1 MSDNEISAARR
12 GVLGA
17 ALTGAA
23 GLATGLVGGYV
34 AAPKGG
40 PQVKV
45 DGRARF
51 RDKAVLITG
60 ATSGIGAAAAKMFAA
75 EGAKVAF
82 CGRRTERG
90 AEVERAIRQ
99 AGGEAKYI
107 RADVRVEDD
116 VRKFVDGAAELYGGI
131 DVCFNNAGVTME
143 RPVYEFSA
151 AEWDDVINTNLR
163 GNFFALKYEVPHLIR
178 RGGGVVVVTSST
190 VAIAT
195 GPKRAA
201 YAATKRGL
209 IGFVQA
215 AAQDLADKN
224 IRVNALLPGT
234 TDTELIRR
242 VAGMMNIPDAAWEA
256 AIAQWGKS
264 NVSVAHRVAL
274 PEEIAAAAVM
284 MASSEFTYMNAAQI
298 IVDGGMTAHA

>member
-1 MSDNEISAARR
+1 MPDSEISTGRR

-17 ALTGAA
+17 ALVGAA
-23 GLATGLVGGYV
+23 GVAAGVVGGYV
-34 AAPKGG
+34 TAPNGG
-40 PQVKV
+40 PHVRV

-51 RDKAVLITG
+51 RDKVVLITG

-82 CGRRTERG
+82 CGRRTDRG
-90 AEVERAIRQ
+90 AEVERAIRD
-99 AGGEAKYI
+99 AGGEARYI

-116 VRKFVDGAAELYGGI
+116 VRKFVDAAAEAYGGL
-131 DVCFNNAGVTME
+131 DVCFNNAGVTIE
-143 RPVYEFSA
+143 RPAYEFST
-151 AEWDDVINTNLR
+151 AEWEDVINTNLR
-163 GNFFALKYEVPHLIR
+163 GNFFALKYQVPHLIR

-234 TDTELIRR
+234 TNTELIRR

-264 NVSVAHRVAL
+264 NVSVAHRVAQ